1 MSESVPQSTTLKYP
15 VLHGPPVKP
24 PPFQQPTPLTSFSYT
39 PEHVQEFADSALR
52 YFAPIPP
59 SLLGNPRGG
68 PSRGLDL
75 GYGYERWV
83 RKPEDR
89 GRIDSLLNAVNMVCE
104 RGTGNGEGKLMRLKD
119 VSVVA
124 WRGVITRIITAPYEE
139 RDGWEMNVM
148 VMDGTMYLEEHLTD
162 DKLHEKNNV
171 EERHR
176 RAMYYGY
183 AFESYSTWETPFN
196 DNPAPNK
203 WGGDVNTNV
212 QWCSVVRTKLGDM
225 RMVIGG
231 EVDCVRGKYSG
242 RTDEFVE
249 LKTSLTIRGPSDEV
263 KFEKKLLKFYFQSF
277 LLGVPEIVVGFRTPR
292 GQLTST
298 KSYKTMEIPR
308 MVRGKPGGWDPST
321 HCAFMAT
328 PASDAT
334 SPSPPM
340 PYIAHIPEPRSPL
353 SPSLTVI
360 STESK
365 DSIVDKFMARAR
377 ISQASIFF
385 VSSRAPSGPNRSQD
399 ASL

>member
-124 WRGVITRIITAPYEE
+124 WRGVITRIMTAPYEE

-292 GQLTST
+292 GQLIST
-298 KSYKTMEIPR
+298 KSYKTIEIPR
-308 MVRGKPGGWDPST
+308 MVRGKPGGWDPSVCLDWGYRFLRKLKET
-321 HCAFMAT
+321 CEPGGVWRVKFVPGDGAWITQLDRGGEAEVINGEDRYGFL
-328 PASDAT
+328 
-334 SPSPPM
+334 
-340 PYIAHIPEPRSPL
+340 PRSYC
-353 SPSLTVI
+353 
-360 STESK
+360 K
-365 DSIVDKFMARAR
+365 
-377 ISQASIFF
+377 
-385 VSSRAPSGPNRSQD
+385 
-399 ASL
+399 